1 MPNTPGTDD
10 LITSNFRKYQDC
22 NKNEPSIAGFYV
34 FFLTIMCIS
43 HYTERA
49 VRRRC
54 AKSDREN
61 MSTFKE

>member
-10 LITSNFRKYQDC
+10 FITSNFRKYQDC

-43 HYTERA
+43 
-49 VRRRC
+49 